1 MIKSASACLGK
12 TGGEDMPRIGDH
24 RNLPQVNQQPRA
36 NATSAPRKR
45 AWRSGVKPTLANGK
59 PVELRK
65 VRIGGLA
72 AGQGLSALAR
82 NKLGHAEVLQ
92 QLIKAHQQFK
102 KDAAESLVL
111 SLEEMSNRQLLLVYR
126 NLNDNS
132 SILSR
137 ISQTHSN
144 PAELRDFAE
153 AVFSLVTNTV
163 RQKGME
169 ADDIKP
175 ERFDLS
181 ASENQTILE
190 TLRAREAAQ
199 NIPVLSGKPD
209 PKGLL
214 HLFQEHAAICSS
226 TEFWSYPDVYRHYEP
241 LGLLVAISELQRLK
255 AKDDPIDAND
265 VKAIRNAL
273 KTAPHFN
280 LPDEFEQRLTELDT
294 SDDLV
299 LFNLAKVVA
308 DYYVELRESDDAFT
322 FGMSSLLNLQG
333 GHRAGMEDLLKGAY
347 ATKDAGRLI
356 EGLEKGFADFV
367 KTNGVVKS
375 WVVEPLAALARGEA
389 PPPPEKLDEAFMIM
403 TGKYTPV

>member
-1 MIKSASACLGK
+1 MF
-12 TGGEDMPRIGDH
+12 RIGD
-24 RNLPQVNQQPRA
+24 RGSLNLTKVNQGVSSKIDSPR
-36 NATSAPRKR
+36 SALNRFKNDLKINLAR
-45 AWRSGVKPTLANGK
+45 LKGVD
-59 PVELRK
+59 LRTA
-65 VRIGGLA
+65 RPGGLA
-72 AGQGLSALAR
+72 DGEGLTPLSGG
-82 NKLGHAEVLQ
+82 KLGIDHVLQ
-92 QLIKAHQQFK
+92 QLMDSHQRF
-102 KDAAESLVL
+102 AEDKGKSLTD
-111 SLEEMSNRQLLLVYR
+111 SLTKMSDPELLQVYK
-126 NLNDNS
+126 NLNNNS
-132 SILSR
+132 GILSA
-137 ISQTHSN
+137 IIQSHGKAS
-144 PAELRDFAE
+144 EFYVFAE
-153 AVFSLVTNTV
+153 VVLNLVTNTV
-163 RQKGME
+163 RQREMS
-169 ADDIKP
+169 AHDIKP
-175 ERFDLS
+175 KPFDLHDPKRR
-181 ASENQTILE
+181 AIVETLHHHARRAAHAATQNLTILG
-190 TLRAREAAQ
+190 
-199 NIPVLSGKPD
+199 GKPE
-209 PKGLL
+209 PRELL
-214 HLFQEHAAICSS
+214 KLFQEHAAICSS

-255 AKDDPIDAND
+255 AKDGPIDAND

-333 GHRAGMEDLLKGAY
+333 DHRAGMEGLLTDAY

-356 EGLEKGFADFV
+356 EGLKRGFADFV
-367 KTNGVVKS
+367 KTNGVEKS

>member
-1 MIKSASACLGK
+1 MF
-12 TGGEDMPRIGDH
+12 RIGN
-24 RNLPQVNQQPRA
+24 RGSLNLTKVNQGVSSKIDSPR
-36 NATSAPRKR
+36 SALNRFKNDLKINLAR
-45 AWRSGVKPTLANGK
+45 LKGVD
-59 PVELRK
+59 LRTA
-65 VRIGGLA
+65 RTGGLA
-72 AGQGLSALAR
+72 TGEELTPLGGG
-82 NKLGHAEVLQ
+82 KLGIDRVLQ
-92 QLIKAHQQFK
+92 QLMDSHQRFAQDEGK
-102 KDAAESLVL
+102 SLTD
-111 SLEEMSNRQLLLVYR
+111 SLTEMSDPELLQVYK
-126 NLNDNS
+126 NLNNNS
-132 SILSR
+132 GILSA
-137 ISQTHSN
+137 IIQSHGKAS
-144 PAELRDFAE
+144 EFYVFAE
-153 AVFSLVTNTV
+153 GVLNLVTNTV
-163 RQKGME
+163 RQRGMS
-169 ADDIKP
+169 AHDIKP
-175 ERFDLS
+175 KPFDLHDPKRR
-181 ASENQTILE
+181 AIVE
-190 TLRAREAAQ
+190 TLHHHARRAAHETAQ
-199 NIPVLSGKPD
+199 NISVLSGKPD

-214 HLFQEHAAICSS
+214 HLFQKHAAICSS

-255 AKDDPIDAND
+255 AKDGPIDAND

-333 GHRAGMEDLLKGAY
+333 DHRAGMEGLLKGAY
-347 ATKDAGRLI
+347 ATKDAGKLI
-356 EGLEKGFADFV
+356 EGLERGFADFV
-367 KTNGVVKS
+367 KTNGVEKS